1 MIPPLDGT
9 VAFTGRLASMRRA
22 EAFAIVRKNGGKPRR
37 GVTKTTDVLIV
48 GQLGWPLLDDG
59 RPSNSLRKANA
70 YGVPIA
76 SEPEF
81 MEAAGLAE
89 DNTETRCY
97 SKDQIISLAKL
108 PASVIEQLTIF
119 GLVTPEGGKFGFHDL
134 AAARQ
139 LGDLFSKGV
148 KLSTITHSL
157 HEIRKWLPGVELT
170 ALRLVP
176 AEADALILTQF
187 EGQTDTHGQFLLP
200 MEQPRSDP
208 DLLFEQAETAEGAGD
223 LTTAE
228 RLYRQASHA
237 DPKDATA
244 LFNLANVL
252 RSQDRAI
259 EAETSFRAA
268 IKVDPDFA
276 EAWYNLADL
285 LDDAGRTEEAIVSL
299 SHAVQ
304 VASDYA
310 DAIFNLGLLHQKQ
323 EHYKKAAEC
332 WRRYLNLDHN
342 SSWVERARRAL
353 KYCEMRQAE
362 TT

>member
-1 MIPPLDGT
+1 MITALDGT

-22 EAFAIVRKNGGKPRR
+22 DAFEIVRKKGGRPRR

-59 RPSNSLRKANA
+59 RPSNSFRRANA

-81 MEAAGLAE
+81 LEAAGLAE
-89 DNTETRCY
+89 HKAETRCY
-97 SKDQIISLAKL
+97 SKDQIVSLAKL
-108 PASVIEQLTIF
+108 PESVIEQLIVF
-119 GLVTPEGGKFGFHDL
+119 GLLSPEEGQFSFHDL

-139 LGDLFSKGV
+139 LADLFSKGV

-157 HEIRKWLPGVELT
+157 HEIHKWLPGIEIS

-187 EGQTDTHGQFLLP
+187 EGKTDTHGQFLLP
-200 MEQPRSDP
+200 IEQPRSDP
-208 DLLFEQAETAEGAGD
+208 DLLFELAETAEEIGD

-228 RLYRQASHA
+228 RLYRQAAHA

-252 RSQDRAI
+252 RSQDRQI
-259 EAETSFRAA
+259 EAETSLRAA

-285 LDDAGRTEEAIVSL
+285 LDDVGRTQEAIESL
-299 SHAVQ
+299 SHALQ
-304 VASDYA
+304 VDGDYA

-323 EHYKKAAEC
+323 AHYKEAAEC
-332 WRRYLNLDHN
+332 WRRYLNLDHS
-342 SSWVERARRAL
+342 SSWVDRARRAL

-362 TT
+362 AT